1 MKPRFLTVLLL
12 LCSLMVLPALPAYAM
27 DLHEARGAGLVG
39 EKPDGYV
46 AAVKPSPEV
55 QSLVAEVN
63 AKRRQEYARISKQN
77 GQPADV
83 VAKLA
88 AQQVINGL
96 PAGSLY
102 QGPDGSWKK
111 R

>member
-1 MKPRFLTVLLL
+1 MKLRIFTALLL
-12 LCSLMVLPALPAYAM
+12 LCSLLALPAFAM
-27 DLHEARGAGLVG
+27 DLRAARGAGLVG

-55 QSLVAEVN
+55 QSLVGEVN
-63 AKRRQEYARISKQN
+63 ARRQQEYANISKQN
-77 GQPADV
+77 GQPVDV

-88 AQQVINGL
+88 AQEIITKL
-96 PAGSLY
+96 APGSLY